1 MRRRVTMATP
11 PDANRPLGEHIMAEY
26 RGADRAADKANKV
39 RAEGGQ
45 RRGEWI
51 FVGEVELTEDQS
63 GRGAVDEEIIPFDRG
78 ADSRRDNRFAWRAKV
93 KCSGRRRFTDGVLAH
108 VRTPGG
114 PTSPAQPLFRLSPTG
129 LDTQTGIQ
137 HRNVAGMLVGF
148 LGEGGEP
155 ENSSENHRPYR
166 GGTEGSNPSPSSPES
181 CANH

>member
-1 MRRRVTMATP
+1 MATP

-78 ADSRRDNRFAWRAKV
+78 ADSRRDNRFA
-93 KCSGRRRFTDGVLAH
+93 
-108 VRTPGG
+108 
-114 PTSPAQPLFRLSPTG
+114 QLSAVVV
-129 LDTQTGIQ
+129 
-137 HRNVAGMLVGF
+137 VACQ
-148 LGEGGEP
+148 
-155 ENSSENHRPYR
+155 S
-166 GGTEGSNPSPSSPES
+166 
-181 CANH
+181 